1 MRYPVNQRFPK
12 AINNR
17 FAPGLIASPGFSQRM
32 QPRFAGKQKK
42 QKPKKDV
49 KKTIKEGDE
58 DDEEESEKQSS
69 SNDDK
74 ASDKVKE
81 NG

>member
-1 MRYPVNQRFPK
+1 M
-12 AINNR
+12 
-17 FAPGLIASPGFSQRM
+17 IATPAFSQRM

-58 DDEEESEKQSS
+58 DEEDEEETEKESVPK
-69 SNDDK
+69 DHE
-74 ASDKVKE
+74 ASDEVKE